1 MSDFYQK
8 GIFESGGH
16 VMTEMTLGYK
26 QAADSLVSIIES
38 QDGDWGILAYPILFL
53 YRQHIEL
60 AMKAAMSWIYAYE
73 RQGVE
78 LGVGSTEPKQ
88 VEPTGYGHDLS
99 EAWSYLRP
107 KLEDLDLPLD
117 SRLTDRAEGVINW
130 IVRRDPQSMTF
141 RYPEVWLQKMRE
153 NELDVSPL
161 EMRQGVEE
169 VSSAIDGLT
178 AYLRDLIR
186 IGEDISL

>member
-1 MSDFYQK
+1 MCDFYQK
-8 GIFESGGH
+8 GLFESGGH

-26 QAADSLVSIIES
+26 HAGDALVSIIES
-38 QDGDWGILAYPILFL
+38 LDGDWGNLVYPILFL

-78 LGVGSTEPKQ
+78 LGVGSTDPKQ
-88 VEPTGYGHDLS
+88 VEPTKFGHNLS
-99 EAWSYLRP
+99 EAWAYLRP
-107 KLEDLDLPLD
+107 KLENLDLPLD

-130 IVRRDPQSMTF
+130 LVRRDPRSMTF
-141 RYPEVWLQKMRE
+141 RYPEVWLQKMQE
-153 NELDVSPL
+153 HELDVSPL
-161 EMRQGVEE
+161 EVRQGVEE
-169 VSSAIDGLT
+169 ASAAIDGLT
-178 AYLRDLIR
+178 AYLRDLIG